1 MPDKFSSGNYSHSA
15 TQETFNRLKRRFPSG
30 NWLGLQNRY
39 AKKCVENI
47 EKDCKKPP
55 PPRITGSRKSQLAEY
70 IAASVPLHCMDGW
83 SFLGKAVISHAMG
96 DTEASKHFAY
106 YAQLRAVMSLLA
118 SEGIGIFNKKH
129 FSIVNANGRSSD
141 IYGPISNNTHDLV
154 REQFVEWIGLPDS
167 GKLFQKI
174 IRQRGIALETW
185 FSAISTTALNYLA
198 KDWLEQWG
206 YDITTLKIDRSVR
219 NNASYRPSSI
229 ARDPSF
235 KNSTQIRNSLGI
247 VENIW
252 RMCTIGGVGGFVVD
266 NFLLRLSWEKH
277 NGRQLTQAEARNVL
291 DNLGISDPELTTLTH
306 LFSRTTQRLDPALV
320 VEAGKKGRPS
330 DPYYHIQM
338 MARATLLLRL
348 ATGSGMRMIEEAHF
362 SKNDLKF
369 WWEPFGEN
377 YGLWEPGQADP
388 ISDMWAE
395 VEAALG
401 SMSSN
406 SASVNNHYQWRTT
419 LATELLALSGC
430 ERIPLSQFCL

>member
-1 MPDKFSSGNYSHSA
+1 
-15 TQETFNRLKRRFPSG
+15 
-30 NWLGLQNRY
+30 
-39 AKKCVENI
+39 
-47 EKDCKKPP
+47 
-55 PPRITGSRKSQLAEY
+55 
-70 IAASVPLHCMDGW
+70 MDGW

-174 IRQRGIALETW
+174 IRPRGIALETW